1 MGFLSDF
8 RYRHI
13 SQTATVDALLKQAFR
28 KSIHFGAALVPLA
41 ARFNFSLPVSA
52 LALALLAYVYCEYR
66 RLHGETVPIVSRIT
80 AIAARKRDEGRFV
93 LGPVTLCLGI
103 LLTMLIFPLA
113 DAGLCI
119 CALAYGDGIASLAGK
134 LFGRRRIPHAAGKTL
149 EGSTACFLAVFLAIL
164 LCTRSPGLAFVLAV
178 VSAAIEML
186 PLKDYDNLLIPFAIA
201 GISFSLRF

>member
-13 SQTATVDALLKQAFR
+13 SQTATVDDLLKEAFR

-41 ARFNFSLPVSA
+41 ARFNFSLTVSA

-113 DAGLCI
+113 DAGLGI
-119 CALAYGDGIASLAGK
+119 CALAFGDGIASLAGK

-164 LCTRSPGLAFVLAV
+164 LCTRSPGLACILAV